1 VIVRTR
7 HPFRSRESFAL
18 EVLAQAAT
26 VVHHRSGGLGGE
38 TAAGATP
45 GFVGEAMST
54 VLIVDDEERV
64 RTFLHRAL
72 ASQGH
77 TVLAA
82 GSGREALEVLEGPQ
96 HVDLMLLDIVMPE
109 MNGLQCLSAM
119 AEATQ
124 QPPVIVL
131 SGVSDV
137 AARVT
142 ALDRGAVDFV
152 GKPFHLS
159 ELMARTRRHLAGG
172 PKVRVDERFLECG
185 SLRLDVDRRRAH
197 TAAGETVLAEREA
210 ALLAHLMRRR
220 GDVCRKDELL
230 HDVWGLD
237 FDPGSNVLEVCL
249 RRLRGKL
256 DDLPVE
262 TVRGVG
268 YCFVGD

>member
-1 VIVRTR
+1 
-7 HPFRSRESFAL
+7 
-18 EVLAQAAT
+18 
-26 VVHHRSGGLGGE
+26 
-38 TAAGATP
+38 
-45 GFVGEAMST
+45 MST
-54 VLIVDDEERV
+54 VLVVDDEERV
-64 RTFLHRAL
+64 RAFLHRAL
-72 ASQGH
+72 AAKGH
-77 TVLAA
+77 VVLTAET
-82 GSGREALEVLEGPQ
+82 GREGLDVLGS
-96 HVDLMLLDIVMPE
+96 HAVDLVLLDIVMPE
-109 MNGLQCLSAM
+109 MNGLQCLAAI
-119 AEATQ
+119 AEGPH
-124 QPPVIVL
+124 QPPVIML

-172 PKVRVDERFLECG
+172 PKQPSTGRYLESG

-197 TAAGETVLAEREA
+197 TSAGVTRLAERET

-220 GDVCRKDELL
+220 GDVCGRDELL

-237 FDPGSNVLEVCL
+237 VDTGSNVVEVCL
-249 RRLRGKL
+249 RRLRGKI